1 MQAHYV
7 VLDNPLPEHIYDA
20 LIVRIPVEKRM
31 QISKF
36 HSRTEKEVRLL
47 AELLVR
53 IRACAQLGV
62 KNSALYSEIGQYGK
76 PFFPAFASVF
86 QYSISHTQGAALA
99 AFHHQPVGADI
110 EFYRTVHP
118 AVIRRYFS
126 VREQAYVE
134 TDGKDPDLSRILE
147 IWTGKE
153 AFAKCLGTGLP
164 RVFSEADTLRE
175 DFPYT
180 LHRKVDGKYVM
191 TICASES
198 GECRF
203 IRRSVAEITQE
214 ALRLSAC

>member
-1 MQAHYV
+1 
-7 VLDNPLPEHIYDA
+7 
-20 LIVRIPVEKRM
+20 M

-53 IRACAQLGV
+53 IRACAQLGG
-62 KNSALYSEIGQYGK
+62 KNSALHSEIGQYGSLFSPLLL
-76 PFFPAFASVF
+76 PFFNTAFP
-86 QYSISHTQGAALA
+86 IPKTALA

-134 TDGKDPDLSRILE
+134 TDGKDPDPSCILE

-164 RVFSEADTLRE
+164 RVFSRGGYLCAKIS
-175 DFPYT
+175 PYT

>member
-1 MQAHYV
+1 M
-7 VLDNPLPEHIYDA
+7 L
-20 LIVRIPVEKRM
+20 R
-31 QISKF
+31 
-36 HSRTEKEVRLL
+36 RT
-47 AELLVR
+47 
-53 IRACAQLGV
+53 
-62 KNSALYSEIGQYGK
+62 
-76 PFFPAFASVF
+76 
-86 QYSISHTQGAALA
+86 
-99 AFHHQPVGADI
+99 
-110 EFYRTVHP
+110 
-118 AVIRRYFS
+118 
-126 VREQAYVE
+126 
-134 TDGKDPDLSRILE
+134 GKDPDLSRILE